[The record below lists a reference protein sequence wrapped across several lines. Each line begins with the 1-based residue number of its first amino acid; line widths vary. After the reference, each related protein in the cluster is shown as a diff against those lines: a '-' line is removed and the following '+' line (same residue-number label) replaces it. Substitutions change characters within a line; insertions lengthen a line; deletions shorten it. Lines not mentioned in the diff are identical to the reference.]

1 MTVAEI
7 IRQVRWCIDHES
19 STDASIADAGED
31 AYMDNIIRAK
41 ISDAMLWVTRMAA
54 GNALLG
60 TVTSVN
66 ASDTGVLT
74 VQPYTDGGQ
83 GDIGIISVADGVVA
97 ADISRVR
104 IAGWHKAATPIPDTA
119 DDAVMMFDE
128 SARATPDRPMAVV
141 MGGNP
146 VRVLVQPYADG
157 AGSVEVTYVG
167 TPGNVD
173 ASDDTAEVTVPP
185 AVRNAFLY
193 YIAYLLLTAYG
204 DARAQAMLAV
214 AVQSVG
220 NNSAN

>member
-19 STDASIADAGED
+19 SGDAGIADAGED

-54 GNALLG
+54 DNATLG
-60 TVTSVN
+60 TVTSVF
-66 ASDTGVLT
+66 ASDDNGALS
-74 VQPYTDGGQ
+74 VQPYGDE
-83 GDIGIISVADGVVA
+83 GDIGIISVPANVVA
-97 ADISRVR
+97 AGISRVR

-128 SARATPDRPMAVV
+128 SARATADRPMAVV

-146 VRVLVQPYADG
+146 VRVLVQPYTEG

-167 TPGNVD
+167 TPGSVD
-173 ASDDTAEVTVPP
+173 VSDDNAEVTVPP
-185 AVRNAFLY
+185 AARNAFLY